1 MTTSLHS
8 CKLLLLTSLITFLS
22 ISLSAQSKKN
32 DYIFPQA
39 QTPTGLAPCG
49 KVVVFGYNDKSIYAL
64 RTNELSAFNGK
75 ILNVKFNPT
84 SSSYIVVNAGKK
96 ASEAKI
102 FNTNVYNGEL
112 YKFNTK
118 KTGIPQAAAY
128 TSDARKLLLATD
140 RGILVV
146 SAINFQPIDTI
157 PTSFAATDMK
167 VSDNNYYLLLT
178 NDHQVA
184 VYNFEEKKLRKK
196 WKFDK
201 KVTKASF
208 SDDNKELAIL
218 TDDGVLS
225 IYDTRTFLIKKNIEG
240 LGQGLSFSYNHDG
253 KYIAV
258 ATAPNLIVLVN
269 LLDDTDREHVEVPSG
284 GVSVVEFLI
293 NSQQSQM
300 LAYNATKSINVKRLT
315 SLEPYY
321 NKLIADGA
329 DELMHEWL
337 KMRPGETMEQYRAR
351 VNDESRAKQ
360 RRLFEDKIATDLAG
374 DLVSM
379 SKISLGKYDRSN
391 QLLAIE
397 FDNMPSIFLPVP
409 ENAVGAFKNTE
420 DISIEDAQ
428 YGVLP
433 NDHFELIYAKFHN
446 KANNETYIYD
456 NLDRIPL
463 NFEQSNDNMVSLEI
477 LQQQQMEELKLQE
490 LKKKVVEEA
499 KSRNVISDHT
509 NITVDSRIESA
520 YDANGK
526 KILNYKVKFSYEVE
540 PGFSVQEDFGPGKY
554 QVDESG
560 AAKSMLTLVKQAF
573 EGDFK
578 QYIEAGKK
586 LSVSIS
592 GMADATPI
600 RNKIAYNGVYGN
612 FENEP
617 VYQNG
622 QLAAITVN
630 QKEGIQRNEQLAFLR
645 AYGVKDYL
653 ERNVNGLD
661 AMNRNYT
668 YSIAVAESKGSE
680 FRRIIAEFIFVD
692 AF

>member
-337 KMRPGETMEQYRAR
+337 KMMPGETMEQYRAR

-463 NFEQSNDNMVSLEI
+463 NFKQSNDNMVSLEI

>member
-1 MTTSLHS
+1 MTTLLYS
-8 CKLLLLTSLITFLS
+8 CKLLLLTGLTAFLS
-22 ISLSAQSKKN
+22 MSLSAQSKKN

-64 RTNELSAFNGK
+64 RTNELSTFNGK

-84 SSSYIVVNAGKK
+84 SSSYIVVSAGKK

-102 FNTNVYNGEL
+102 FNANVYNGEL
-112 YKFNTK
+112 YKFNSK

-196 WKFDK
+196 WKFDE

-315 SLEPYY
+315 SLVPYY

-337 KMRPGETMEQYRAR
+337 KMMPGETMEQYRAR

-374 DLVSM
+374 DLASM

-391 QLLAIE
+391 QMLAIE

-433 NDHFELIYAKFHN
+433 NDNFELIYAKFHN
-446 KANNETYIYD
+446 KANNETYIYN

-463 NFEQSNDNMVSLEI
+463 NFEQSDDNMVSLEI

-509 NITVDSRIESA
+509 NITVDSRIEST

-612 FENEP
+612 FANEP

-645 AYGVKDYL
+645 AYSVKDYL

-668 YSIAVAESKGSE
+668 YSIAVAEGKGSE
-680 FRRIIAEFIFVD
+680 FRRIIAEFMFVD

>member
-1 MTTSLHS
+1 MTSLFHY
-8 CKLLLLTSLITFLS
+8 CKLLLITSLFALLAVP
-22 ISLSAQSKKN
+22 LSAQSKKN
-32 DYIFPQA
+32 DYHFPQK
-39 QTPTGLAPCG
+39 QTPVGLVPCG
-49 KVVVFGYNDKSIYAL
+49 KVVVFGYNEKSVYAP
-64 RTNELSAFNGK
+64 RANELSTFNGK

-84 SSSYIVVNAGKK
+84 GSTYIVVNAGKK
-96 ASEAKI
+96 TSEASVLN
-102 FNTNVYNGEL
+102 FNGESH
-112 YKFNTK
+112 KFNAK
-118 KTGIPQAAAY
+118 KMGTPLAAAY
-128 TSDARKLLLATD
+128 TADARKLLLATN
-140 RGILVV
+140 RGIVV
-146 SAINFQPIDTI
+146 MSAMNFQPLDTI
-157 PTSFAATDMK
+157 PAPFTVTDMK
-167 VSDNNYYLLLT
+167 MSDNSYYLLLR

-184 VYNFEEKKLRKK
+184 VYNFEEKKIRKK
-196 WKFDK
+196 WKFDE
-201 KVTKASF
+201 KVTKADF
-208 SDDNKELAIL
+208 SNDNSEFAIL

-225 IYDTRTFLIKKNIEG
+225 IYDTRSFLIKKNIEG
-240 LGQGLSFSYNHDG
+240 LGQGLSFSYNYDG

-269 LLDDTDREHVEVPSG
+269 LLDDTDREHVEVPAG

-293 NSQQSQM
+293 DSQQSQM

-315 SLEPYY
+315 SLVPYY

-329 DELMHEWL
+329 DELMQEWL
-337 KMRPGETMEQYRAR
+337 KMMPGETMEQYRAR

-374 DLVSM
+374 DLASM

-391 QLLAIE
+391 QMLALE

-409 ENAVGAFKNTE
+409 ENAVGAFKNTD

-433 NDHFELIYAKFHN
+433 NDNFELIYAKFHN
-446 KANNETYIYD
+446 KANNETYIYN
-456 NLDRIPL
+456 NLDRVPL
-463 NFEQSNDNMVSLEI
+463 NFEQSDDNMVSLEI

-540 PGFSVQEDFGPGKY
+540 AGFSVQEDFGPGKY

-617 VYQNG
+617 VHQNG
-622 QLAAITVN
+622 QLAAISVN

-653 ERNVNGLD
+653 ERNVNGL
-661 AMNRNYT
+661 AEMNRNYT
-668 YSIAVAESKGSE
+668 YSIAVAEGKGSE
-680 FRRIIAEFIFVD
+680 FRRIIAEFTFVD

>member
-337 KMRPGETMEQYRAR
+337 KMMPGETMEQYRAR

-554 QVDESG
+554 QVEESG